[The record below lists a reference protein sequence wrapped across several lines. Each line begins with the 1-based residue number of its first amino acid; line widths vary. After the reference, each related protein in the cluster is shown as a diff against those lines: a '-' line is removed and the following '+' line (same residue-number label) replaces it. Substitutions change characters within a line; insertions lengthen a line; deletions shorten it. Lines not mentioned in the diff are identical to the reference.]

1 MTVPIP
7 GGEYLTT
14 KEAVL
19 ALGISKATLYRRK
32 NEGFFQRGVHYVT
45 TGPSATSNF
54 CGTSRKFVRFRE
66 VGKRRKWSDD
76 RSQEMGLAHQQ

>member
-1 MTVPIP
+1 MTAPIP

-14 KEAVL
+14 KEATT

-32 NEGFFQRGVHYVT
+32 NEGFFQRGIHYVT

-54 CGTSRKFVRFRE
+54 SGIFRKSVRSRE
-66 VGKRRKWSDD
+66 IGKRRKRAND
-76 RSQEMGLAHQQ
+76 

>member
-1 MTVPIP
+1 MTAPIP

-14 KEAVL
+14 KEAVV

-45 TGPSATSNF
+45 TGPSPTSSFLWNIPEVRKVQ
-54 CGTSRKFVRFRE
+54 GT
-66 VGKRRKWSDD
+66 WSAPAV
-76 RSQEMGLAHQQ
+76 SHG

>member
-1 MTVPIP
+1 MTAPIP

-14 KEAVL
+14 KEAVI

-45 TGPSATSNF
+45 TGPSAASNF
-54 CGTSRKFVRFRE
+54 LWNITEVRKVQGSWKAPEAVR
-66 VGKRRKWSDD
+66 
-76 RSQEMGLAHQQ
+76 

>member
-1 MTVPIP
+1 MTAPIP

-14 KEAVL
+14 KEAVI

-32 NEGFFQRGVHYVT
+32 NEGFFQLGIHYVT

-54 CGTSRKFVRFRE
+54 LWNITEVRKVQGTWIAPETAR
-66 VGKRRKWSDD
+66 
-76 RSQEMGLAHQQ
+76 

>member
-1 MTVPIP
+1 MTAPIP

-14 KEAVL
+14 KEAVI
-19 ALGISKATLYRRK
+19 ALGISKATLYRQK

-54 CGTSRKFVRFRE
+54 LWNITEVRKVQGSWKAPEAVR
-66 VGKRRKWSDD
+66 
-76 RSQEMGLAHQQ
+76 

>member
-7 GGEYLTT
+7 GGESLTT

-19 ALGISKATLYRRK
+19 ALGMSKATLYRRK
-32 NEGFFQRGVHYVT
+32 NEGFFQRGVHYVA

-54 CGTSRKFVRFRE
+54 LWNIPEVRKVQGIWKAPEAGR
-66 VGKRRKWSDD
+66 
-76 RSQEMGLAHQQ
+76 

>member
-1 MTVPIP
+1 MTAPIP

-14 KEAVL
+14 KEAVI

-54 CGTSRKFVRFRE
+54 LWNITEVRMVQGSWKAPEAVR
-66 VGKRRKWSDD
+66 
-76 RSQEMGLAHQQ
+76 

>member
-1 MTVPIP
+1 MIFPIP

-32 NEGFFQRGVHYVT
+32 NEGFFQRGAHFVT
-45 TGPSATSNF
+45 TSPSATSNF
-54 CGTSRKFVRFRE
+54 LWNIEEVRKVQGT
-66 VGKRRKWSDD
+66 WSAPEA
-76 RSQEMGLAHQQ
+76 SK

>member
-1 MTVPIP
+1 MTAPIP

-14 KEAVL
+14 KEAVI

-32 NEGFFQRGVHYVT
+32 NEGFFQHGIYYVT

-54 CGTSRKFVRFRE
+54 LWNITEVRKVQGTWKAPETVR
-66 VGKRRKWSDD
+66 
-76 RSQEMGLAHQQ
+76 

>member
-14 KEAVL
+14 KEAAL

-54 CGTSRKFVRFRE
+54 LWNILEVRKVQGDWKAPEAGR
-66 VGKRRKWSDD
+66 
-76 RSQEMGLAHQQ
+76 

>member
-1 MTVPIP
+1 MTAPIP

-14 KEAVL
+14 KEAVI

-54 CGTSRKFVRFRE
+54 LWNISAVRKVQGSWKAPEAVR
-66 VGKRRKWSDD
+66 
-76 RSQEMGLAHQQ
+76 

>member
-14 KEAVL
+14 KEAAL

-54 CGTSRKFVRFRE
+54 LWSIPEVRKVQGIWKAPEAGR
-66 VGKRRKWSDD
+66 
-76 RSQEMGLAHQQ
+76 

>member
-1 MTVPIP
+1 MTAPIP

-14 KEAVL
+14 KEAVI
-19 ALGISKATLYRRK
+19 ALGISKATLYHRK

-54 CGTSRKFVRFRE
+54 LWNITEVRKVQGSWKAPEAVR
-66 VGKRRKWSDD
+66 
-76 RSQEMGLAHQQ
+76 

>member
-1 MTVPIP
+1 MTAPIP

-14 KEAVL
+14 KEAVI

-32 NEGFFQRGVHYVT
+32 NEGLFQRGVHYVT

-54 CGTSRKFVRFRE
+54 LWNITEVRKVQGSWKAPEAVR
-66 VGKRRKWSDD
+66 
-76 RSQEMGLAHQQ
+76 

>member
-14 KEAVL
+14 KEAVI

-32 NEGFFQRGVHYVT
+32 NEGFFQHGIHYVKEFNI
-45 TGPSATSNF
+45 SSEDL
-54 CGTSRKFVRFRE
+54 KYYL
-66 VGKRRKWSDD
+66 KRVA
-76 RSQEMGLAHQQ
+76 E

>member
-1 MTVPIP
+1 MTAPIP

-14 KEAVL
+14 KEAVI

-32 NEGFFQRGVHYVT
+32 NEGFFQCGVHYVT

-54 CGTSRKFVRFRE
+54 LWNIPEVRKVQ
-66 VGKRRKWSDD
+66 GCWSAPEAN
-76 RSQEMGLAHQQ
+76 Q

>member
-1 MTVPIP
+1 MTAPIP

-14 KEAVL
+14 KEAVI

-32 NEGFFQRGVHYVT
+32 NEGFFQLGIHYVT

-54 CGTSRKFVRFRE
+54 LWNITEVRKVQGTWKAPETVR
-66 VGKRRKWSDD
+66 
-76 RSQEMGLAHQQ
+76 

>member
-1 MTVPIP
+1 MTAPIP

-14 KEAVL
+14 KEATIT
-19 ALGISKATLYRRK
+19 LGISKATLYRRK

-54 CGTSRKFVRFRE
+54 LWNITEVRKVQGSWKVLEAVR
-66 VGKRRKWSDD
+66 
-76 RSQEMGLAHQQ
+76 

>member
-7 GGEYLTT
+7 GGESLTT

-19 ALGISKATLYRRK
+19 ALGMSKATLYRRK

-54 CGTSRKFVRFRE
+54 LWNIPEVRKVQGIWKAPEAGR
-66 VGKRRKWSDD
+66 
-76 RSQEMGLAHQQ
+76 

>member
-1 MTVPIP
+1 MTAPIP

-14 KEAVL
+14 KEAVI

-45 TGPSATSNF
+45 TGPKATSNF
-54 CGTSRKFVRFRE
+54 LWNIPEVRKVQGTWAAPE
-66 VGKRRKWSDD
+66 VNNG
-76 RSQEMGLAHQQ
+76 

>member
-1 MTVPIP
+1 MTAPIA
-7 GGEYLTT
+7 GGTYLTT
-14 KEAVL
+14 KEAVI

-54 CGTSRKFVRFRE
+54 LWNIPAVRKVQGSWKAPEAVR
-66 VGKRRKWSDD
+66 
-76 RSQEMGLAHQQ
+76 